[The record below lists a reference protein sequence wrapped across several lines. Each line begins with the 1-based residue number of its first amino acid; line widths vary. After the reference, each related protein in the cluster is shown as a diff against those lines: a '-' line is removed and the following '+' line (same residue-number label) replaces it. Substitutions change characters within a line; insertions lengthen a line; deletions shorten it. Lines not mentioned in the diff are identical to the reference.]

1 MDRMAWPARQGAR
14 RLVGAAQPR
23 LIGDL
28 EHLQHRLHRFLR
40 LYAQHGSSTM
50 SGLYQLI
57 QVVGLVTLARSLRF
71 GVFRPQ
77 PLRSAQTQFRVTR
90 GLPVL
95 F

>member
-1 MDRMAWPARQGAR
+1 
-14 RLVGAAQPR
+14 
-23 LIGDL
+23 
-28 EHLQHRLHRFLR
+28 
-40 LYAQHGSSTM
+40 M

-77 PLRSAQTQFRVTR
+77 PLRSAQIQFRVTR
-90 GLPVL
+90 GLPAL